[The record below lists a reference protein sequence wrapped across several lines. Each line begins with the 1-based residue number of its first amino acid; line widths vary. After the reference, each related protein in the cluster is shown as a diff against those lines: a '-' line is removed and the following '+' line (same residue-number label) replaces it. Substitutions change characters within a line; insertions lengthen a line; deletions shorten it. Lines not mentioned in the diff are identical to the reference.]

1 MTKRTSTIP
10 GNPSQEETIAGMKF
24 IDILHMEN
32 ATSAIWKHDEAV
44 AKALS
49 AELNANVTRELAG
62 RSSGCGSYMMVSF
75 RIRDSR
81 LETAGMENYLQL
93 YTESGPKLTLRLFS
107 YEEGHRER
115 RIGGSFIP
123 VVEKEYTGAQLDTF
137 DVKSE
142 YEKTFISP
150 YAGQLSEWERNR
162 LAALTKDLREFCNKR
177 NIDGFSVTNFSR
189 LASNA

>member
-1 MTKRTSTIP
+1 MAEHTSTIP

-32 ATSAIWKHDEAV
+32 APSAIWKHDEAV

-62 RSSGCGSYMMVSF
+62 RSSGCGSYMMVTF

-115 RIGGSFIP
+115 RVGGSLIP
-123 VVEKEYTGAQLDTF
+123 VVEKEYTGTQLETF

-142 YEKTFISP
+142 YEKTFVSP

-189 LASNA
+189 RASNA